1 MSAQDDEEVERLRE
15 EVAALRARLA
25 AEQEDTAA
33 PAGPDVPAGR
43 QGWWRT
49 PLVAVLVL
57 LGALIAPLSVVA
69 TWAHDEIGDTDR
81 YVETVAPLASEP
93 AVQDAL
99 TDLITDVIITQ
110 LRVDEVTREALDALA
125 QQAFVPPRAAPLLPA
140 LATPLTNAVE
150 NFVRDTVARV
160 VRSETFE
167 QAWVAA
173 NREAHDQAV
182 AVLTGAD
189 TGQVEV
195 TDNAVSVNIATFV
208 EAAKQLLVERGFA
221 LAERIPEVDASFVLF
236 KSDDIGTAQTWFS
249 WLETASRV
257 LPILGLVLLA
267 TAVLVA
273 HDRRR
278 ALLAVGLSVAVAMVL
293 LGLVLNLVRPLY
305 LDAVPTDVLPTDAAA
320 VVYDQLIR
328 FVRTALRAVLV
339 IALALAIT
347 AFLLAPTGS
356 GAALRT
362 GITTTIGRMRERSG
376 IARGPVSTFVATY
389 RSFARVMVVALG
401 VLAYVALDHP
411 SGGDALV
418 IVVLVVLGLLVVEL
432 VAGPRHPDVVGQRPD
447 GVDAEAT
454 GDREVPAP

>member
-1 MSAQDDEEVERLRE
+1 MSENEVERLRA
-15 EVAALRARLA
+15 EVAALRQQLA
-25 AEQEDTAA
+25 AEQTGAA
-33 PAGPDVPAGR
+33 PPPPSARDGR
-43 QGWWRT
+43 SGWWRT

-57 LGALIAPLSVVA
+57 LGALLAPLSVVA

-93 AVQDAL
+93 AVQNAL
-99 TDLITDVIITQ
+99 TTLVTDVIVTQ
-110 LRVDEVTREALDALA
+110 LKVDEVTREALDALA

-140 LATPLTNAVE
+140 LASPLTDAVE

-160 VRSETFE
+160 VRSDTFE
-167 QAWVAA
+167 EAWVTA

-182 AVLTGAD
+182 AVLTGSSSSQI
-189 TGQVEV
+189 QVS
-195 TDNAVSVNIATFV
+195 DNAVSVNVASFV
-208 EAAKQLLVERGFA
+208 EAAKQLLVDRGFA
-221 LAERIPEVDASFVLF
+221 LAERIPEVDATFVLF
-236 KSDDIGTAQTWFS
+236 QSDDIGKAQTWFS

-257 LPILGLVLLA
+257 LPILALALLA

-278 ALLAVGLSVAVAMVL
+278 ALLAVGVCVALAMVL
-293 LGLVLNLVRPLY
+293 LGLVLNIVRPLY

-320 VVYDQLIR
+320 AIYDQLVL
-328 FVRTALRAVLV
+328 FLRTALRAVLV
-339 IALALAIT
+339 VALAVAAT
-347 AFLLAPTGS
+347 AFLLAPTGA

-362 GITTTIGRMRERSG
+362 GVVGAAGRMRERSG

-389 RSFARVMVVALG
+389 RTFARVSVVALG

-418 IVVLVVLGLLVVEL
+418 IVVLVVVGLVVVEL
-432 VAGPRHPDVVGQRPD
+432 VAGPRQPDPGSPVS
-447 GVDAEAT
+447 
-454 GDREVPAP
+454 